1 MVLISEIFQYF
12 HILYWLPSK
21 KKKSAEKKNKEKLFE
36 QAAACED
43 LIIVH
48 NWGEFSVS
56 ILQPHPFGLHF
67 AVPGGRRWCVF
78 WSLTLQGRMRVFPDP
93 RCPARGPLWQS
104 TPCASRTPPP
114 PYSEEKSS
122 SSGRMALLLRCTKPE
137 GCTVY
142 SHEDEGVLAKR
153 RTVSCGWLCNVLSL
167 LVKREIK

>member
-1 MVLISEIFQYF
+1 MNRQQHVKILLSYITGENSLSQYCNLT
-12 HILYWLPSK
+12 HLVYI
-21 KKKSAEKKNKEKLFE
+21 
-36 QAAACED
+36 
-43 LIIVH
+43 
-48 NWGEFSVS
+48 
-56 ILQPHPFGLHF
+56 F

-78 WSLTLQGRMRVFPDP
+78 WSLTLRGQMRVFPDP

-137 GCTVY
+137 ACTVY
-142 SHEDEGVLAKR
+142 SHKGEGVFAKR

-167 LVKREIK
+167 SVKREIKQKGGFTMLPFKRYWWCPLHYVIK